1 MASGFGDA
9 AMLKDALELARSFK
23 SSGKQDTY
31 GGVKSNHSDKRGA
44 SPLLIPSQ
52 ESKKKNSSA
61 QPFRYQAPLPPPV
74 SARGVPNVS
83 MRNYPTAG
91 SFVARESN
99 NKSKGPPVMSAALDF
114 LNRQDRP
121 VNSPAPSK
129 NAASSSSD
137 RTYF

>member
-1 MASGFGDA
+1 
-9 AMLKDALELARSFK
+9 MLKDALELAKSFK
-23 SSGKQDTY
+23 SSGKLDTY

-44 SPLLIPSQ
+44 SPLLITSQ

-61 QPFRYQAPLPPPV
+61 LPFRHQAPPPPPA

-83 MRNYPTAG
+83 MRNYPSAG

-99 NKSKGPPVMSAALDF
+99 NKSKGPPVMGAALDF
-114 LNRQDRP
+114 LNRQDKL
-121 VNSPAPSK
+121 VDPATSSK
-129 NAASSSSD
+129 TTASSSSD